1 MALAKRIPTLYLLRV
16 IPSPHVAMTLDTPTA
31 ELPPRA
37 PRRRWWIAGI
47 GGAALAAAGAV
58 FVTSDVRVA
67 DVEMPWTSLVRDAG
81 IADALALQLSA
92 DSAAAVIQSAAL
104 TVDAVSPLVSAAAVR
119 AFYDARDGAPAW
131 TAPADRDAAIRLLS
145 RADRDGLP
153 VVMSPEITDLAAQ
166 AAAPDSLRARLDAR
180 LTAAV
185 LAFGERLRTPRAD
198 ALALYG
204 ANAWEPAVH
213 APANLADDARD
224 LAADLDAAD
233 DATSALG
240 AFADRHRPGHAG
252 YANLRRALAR
262 EIDLAAAPDL
272 TIADDLTPGDSGAAV
287 QTLRARL
294 AIEDA
299 ATPARGTY
307 DDALATTVRDFQ
319 TAQGL
324 PETGRTDAATRAA
337 LNRRQPNA
345 IPAIVLNMER
355 WRWMPDS
362 LGALHVFVNIPEYR
376 LALRETDADGTRDL
390 FSSVVVVGQPS
401 WATPVFSDT
410 METVVFNP
418 TWTMPAS
425 IQRESYGRLRPDRAV
440 RPPGPGNALG
450 RVKFLFPNRHAVYFH
465 DTPSKWGF
473 SVERRALSHG
483 CVRVGSPRDFA
494 EAVLSRTNRWDA
506 ARVDSVITGPWTTR
520 DVALAHKI
528 PVHIAYFTASA
539 DAAGRVTT
547 FPDVYSRDP
556 RLADALGLTPAT
568 PTIVAAT
575 VTNNPLQNG

>member
-1 MALAKRIPTLYLLRV
+1 ML
-16 IPSPHVAMTLDTPTA
+16 
-31 ELPPRA
+31 
-37 PRRRWWIAGI
+37 GI
-47 GGAALAAAGAV
+47 GGVAFAAGAV
-58 FVTSDVRVA
+58 VAAGNIRVA
-67 DVEMPWTSLVRDAG
+67 DVETPWTSIVRDAG
-81 IADALALQLSA
+81 VAEALALQLAA
-92 DSAAAVIQSAAL
+92 DSAAAVVQSAAL
-104 TVDAVSPLVSAAAVR
+104 TGNAVSPLVSVTAVR

-131 TAPADRDAAIRLLS
+131 TTPADRDAALRMLA

-153 VVMSPEITDLAAQ
+153 VMVSPEITDLAAQ
-166 AAAPDSLRARLDAR
+166 ADAPAGATDSLRARLDAR

-185 LAFGERLRTPRAD
+185 LAFGERLHTPRAD

-213 APANLADDARD
+213 APTDLAEDARA

-233 DATSALG
+233 DAASALE
-240 AFADRHRPGHAG
+240 AFAERHRPGHAG
-252 YANLRRALAR
+252 YATLRRALAR

-272 TIADDLTPGDSGAAV
+272 TVARDLAPGDSGAAV

-299 ATPARGTY
+299 ATPARGPY
-307 DDALATTVRDFQ
+307 DDVLAAAVRTFQ
-319 TAQGL
+319 QTHGL
-324 PETGRTDAATRAA
+324 PATGRTDAATRAA
-337 LNRRQPNA
+337 LNRRQPDA
-345 IPAIVLNMER
+345 IPAIALNMER

-376 LALRETDADGTRDL
+376 LALRETDAAGTREL
-390 FSSVVVVGQPS
+390 FSSVVVVGQPA

-418 TWTMPAS
+418 TWTMPLS
-425 IQRESYGRLRPDRAV
+425 IQRESYGRARPDRAV

-483 CVRVGSPRDFA
+483 CVRVGAPRDFA
-494 EAVLSRTNRWDA
+494 AAVLSRTNRWDA
-506 ARVDSVITGPWTTR
+506 ARVDSVMTGPWTTQ
-520 DVALAHKI
+520 DVALARKL

-547 FPDVYSRDP
+547 FPDVYDRDA
-556 RLADALGLTPAT
+556 RLAAALGLAPDAPA
-568 PTIVAAT
+568 IVAAT
-575 VTNNPLQNG
+575 RESPARHG